1 MKSEKLSQKDAL
13 ERLAEMERLAT
24 LIDSTTRELKDLKE
38 QQKMLREDIKNY
50 QKELTELIKKGTA
63 NE

>member
-24 LIDSTTRELKDLKE
+24 LIESTTRELKDLKE
-38 QQKMLREDIKNY
+38 QQKMLREDVKNY
-50 QKELTELIKKGTA
+50 QKELTELIKKGTTI
-63 NE
+63 E

>member
-24 LIDSTTRELKDLKE
+24 LIESTTRELKDLKE

-50 QKELTELIKKGTA
+50 QKELTELIKKGTT

>member
-24 LIDSTTRELKDLKE
+24 LIESTTRELKDLKD

>member
-24 LIDSTTRELKDLKE
+24 LIESTTRELKDLKE
-38 QQKMLREDIKNY
+38 QQKMLQEDIKQY

>member
-24 LIDSTTRELKDLKE
+24 LIESTTRELKDLKE